1 MEEDEKDIRSAIE
14 NPKYK
19 PQRVAPRKGK
29 ITLCF
34 IEPLSISISSS
45 ELDPESSL
53 INLTIKNMHP
63 VNDLCL
69 LNVNL
74 SMNSTARDFDGDSS
88 HLGTKGKPV
97 NLKRPLSP
105 LRDKSVN
112 LKRPLSPL
120 RDKSVN
126 LNRPPSP

>member
-29 ITLCF
+29 TTLCF

-74 SMNSTARDFDGDSS
+74 SMNSTARDFDGDST
-88 HLGTKGKPV
+88 HVGTKGK
-97 NLKRPLSP
+97 
-105 LRDKSVN
+105 SVT
-112 LKRPLSPL
+112 P
-120 RDKSVN
+120 
-126 LNRPPSP
+126 NRPPFH